1 MANLY
6 ANIAQ
11 AGTPRELATCFDM
24 VTAQPA
30 KLMNLT
36 DYGIAVGNPADL
48 IVLDSHD
55 AAMAIAEVVS
65 PLLGIKRGRRSF
77 SRAAPCLHP
86 PN

>member
-11 AGTPRELATCFDM
+11 VGTPTELATCFDM

-30 KLMNLT
+30 KLMNLD

-48 IVLDSHD
+48 IVLDSSD
-55 AAMAIAEVVS
+55 GAMAVAEVAY
-65 PLLGIKRGRRSF
+65 PLLGIKQGRRSF